1 MRMFALISLHLLF
14 FKGFHK
20 QVVMFLLCTT
30 SLTTKQA
37 PLQGCLLVFK
47 RLIFRQRSM
56 SVMKY
61 AWLSESKLQSLSL
74 ERCLSN
80 ICPDFHQN
88 HTQGM
93 NTITRGQCIPWQI
106 HCMHLHA
113 ILIRMHVFN
122 YLCPQHKL
130 NRLIFRLFYY
140 HVCTYQYFQ
149 FKTILHQRTK
159 VIFFRSKRFQ
169 GQSKPRVPKY

>member
-1 MRMFALISLHLLF
+1 
-14 FKGFHK
+14 
-20 QVVMFLLCTT
+20 
-30 SLTTKQA
+30 
-37 PLQGCLLVFK
+37 
-47 RLIFRQRSM
+47 
-56 SVMKY
+56 
-61 AWLSESKLQSLSL
+61 
-74 ERCLSN
+74 
-80 ICPDFHQN
+80 
-88 HTQGM
+88 M
-93 NTITRGQCIPWQI
+93 NTITRGLYIPWQI

-159 VIFFRSKRFQ
+159 VIFFQVKEILGSIKTSCPEILIFTKTIKSNSLGNQKFFCIKTILRPKTIFGITMGSQNTFSEQSLSRSTSFFRLKLFVGPTVFWDIRCSLGKKSFLVVN
-169 GQSKPRVPKY
+169 PF